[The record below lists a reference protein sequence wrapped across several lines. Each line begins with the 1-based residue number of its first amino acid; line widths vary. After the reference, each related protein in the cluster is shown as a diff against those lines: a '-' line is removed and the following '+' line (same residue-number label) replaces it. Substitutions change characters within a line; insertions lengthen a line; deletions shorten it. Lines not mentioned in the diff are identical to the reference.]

1 MSNKLSVSIGV
12 ARNCR
17 FEWELSS
24 EITPICVVHDL
35 LFVEFNGH
43 SEIPISSSVAVRP
56 SSAGQL
62 RKVRELG
69 VLQGCHRLPVSV
81 PGPQRIGP
89 PRTTTF
95 AQLSKTNP
103 PCQPILTK
111 SVG

>member
-1 MSNKLSVSIGV
+1 MWFVVSGKLSVSIGV

-35 LFVEFNGH
+35 LFVEFSGH

-56 SSAGQL
+56 SSVGQL

-69 VLQGCHRLPVSV
+69 VLRGCHRLPVSV
-81 PGPQRIGP
+81 TGPQSIGA

-95 AQLSKTNP
+95 AQLTQICHANV
-103 PCQPILTK
+103 L
-111 SVG
+111 